1 MSIANP
7 IDRSTFKALQDTAG
21 DEFVVELVDT
31 FLVDGPCM
39 LQALRDALKELRH
52 G

>member
-7 IDRSTFKALQDTAG
+7 IDRSTFKELQDTAG
-21 DEFVVELVDT
+21 DEFVAE
-31 FLVDGPCM
+31 
-39 LQALRDALKELRH
+39 QALHH